1 MVMMKNKKRLLG
13 LAALL
18 LIFFLAACAGNEATT
33 PNENTDTESDTHE
46 KMDMGEGESES
57 NGEMDHSDMNHSGSG
72 EVPKGLAEAENPT
85 YPVGS
90 KVIMHADHM
99 PGMNGAEAT
108 VSGAFNTTVYS
119 VTYTPTNGG
128 EPVKNHK
135 WVVHEEIE
143 NAGEEPYK
151 PGDEVVLT
159 ADHMEGMKGAKATID
174 TAKQTTVYMVDF
186 TNQATGKEV
195 KNHKW
200 VVEDELSPVE

>member
-1 MVMMKNKKRLLG
+1 MMKNKKRLLG
-13 LAALL
+13 LASLL
-18 LIFFLAACAGNEATT
+18 LVFLLAACAGNEATT

-46 KMDMGEGESES
+46 NMDMGEEESDS
-57 NGEMDHSDMNHSGSG
+57 NGEMDHSDMNHSSSG
-72 EVPKGLAEAENPT
+72 EVPEGLAEAENPT

-151 PGDEVVLT
+151 PGDKVVLT

-186 TNQATGKEV
+186 TDTKTGEKIT
-195 KNHKW
+195 NHKW
-200 VVEDELSPVE
+200 VIEDELSPVE

>member
-1 MVMMKNKKRLLG
+1 MMKNNKILFG
-13 LAALL
+13 LATLL
-18 LIFFLAACAGNEATT
+18 LVFLLAACAGNEETT

-46 KMDMGEGESES
+46 NMDMGEEESES

-72 EVPKGLAEAENPT
+72 EVPEGLAEAENPT

-128 EPVKNHK
+128 EPVEDHK
-135 WVVHEEIE
+135 WVIHEEIE
-143 NAGEEPYK
+143 NAGIEAYK
-151 PGDEVVLT
+151 PGEEVVLS
-159 ADHMEGMKGAKATID
+159 AEHMAGMKGATATID
-174 TAKQTTVYMVDF
+174 TAEQTTVYMVDF
-186 TNQATGKEV
+186 TDTKTGEEI
-195 KNHKW
+195 KNHMW
-200 VVEDELSPVE
+200 VTEDELSPVE

>member
-1 MVMMKNKKRLLG
+1 MMKKRLLG
-13 LAALL
+13 LASLL
-18 LIFFLAACAGNEATT
+18 LFFLLAACAGNEATT
-33 PNENTDTESDTHE
+33 PNENADTESDNHE
-46 KMDMGEGESES
+46 IMDNNRGESDS
-57 NGEMDHSDMNHSGSG
+57 NKEMDHSGMHHSGSD
-72 EVPKGLAEAENPT
+72 EVPEGLEEAENPT

-108 VSGAFNTTVYS
+108 VSGAFTTTVYS

-128 EPVKNHK
+128 EPVENHK

-143 NAGEEPYK
+143 NAGAEPYK
-151 PGDEVVLT
+151 PGDEVVLN

-174 TAKQTTVYMVDF
+174 TTEQTTVYMVDF
-186 TNQATGKEV
+186 TDKATGEKI

-200 VVEDELSPVE
+200 VTEDELSPVE